1 MDIAYKGRYFSGS
14 SSLAYSADITWT
26 DNGLLIQYRNEKQ
39 EYVEQKWNKEHI
51 NLVEISGGLVTLRYG
66 DVFPQQQL
74 EVTDPEFIKRF
85 RQEYKTGLLGKLKMN
100 SVVLMLSLVGG
111 VGLSVW
117 LAYIF
122 LLPVIADYGARVFP
136 VEYEISL
143 GQQLYESMLAD
154 ESIDSAKTES
164 INHFFKQLNIK
175 SDYPVRI
182 TVVKSETVNAF
193 ALPGGGIVVYDG
205 ILKNMKSADQLAALL
220 AHEYSHVQL
229 KHATRNLF
237 RSMAGYIFISVL
249 FSDVNG
255 IASVLVEN
263 AHQLRNLSYN
273 RELETEADN
282 NGLRILKQNHISPSG
297 MVALFEQLKKENHV
311 EVNELI
317 STHPD
322 LDNRIKNANAF
333 MKANPYPLQ
342 LNDSLVFY
350 FQELKHDS
358 SGWND

>member
-14 SSLAYSADITWT
+14 SSIAHSADITWT
-26 DNGLLIQYRNEKQ
+26 DTGLLIQYTNEKQ

-74 EVTDPEFIKRF
+74 EVTDPGFISRF

-100 SVVLMLSLVGG
+100 SVVFMLTLVGG
-111 VGLSVW
+111 VGLSIW

-143 GQQLYESMLAD
+143 GQQLYESVLD
-154 ESIDSAKTES
+154 KESIDSAKTES
-164 INHFFKQLNIK
+164 INHFFKQLNVK

-182 TVVKSETVNAF
+182 TVVKSEVVNAF

-205 ILKNMKSADQLAALL
+205 ILKDMKSPDQLAALL
-220 AHEYSHVQL
+220 AHEYSHVQM

-255 IASVLVEN
+255 IASVIVEN
-263 AHQLRNLSYN
+263 AHQLRNLSYS

-282 NGLRILKQNHISPSG
+282 NGLQILKQNQISSSG
-297 MVALFEQLKKENHV
+297 MVALFEQLKKENHM

-333 MKANPYPLQ
+333 MKANPYPLH
-342 LNDSLVFY
+342 LNDSLLFY

-358 SGWND
+358 AGWND